1 MFRKALKK
9 FEKLLFRGKII
20 YDFWSKKK
28 WQLKYEFQ
36 NLLSTPSLSELIKM
50 PHRKYLVELIANEKK
65 IESLLEFGCGYGP
78 NLILLR
84 KELGNRVKLSGC
96 DISMKLI
103 NENKRREEKRGD
115 KINYFFGDLNW
126 LKNQKKDIFEY
137 VFLDSVSMYLGP
149 KEIKNLFKGLHK
161 ITRKKIILTAWQK
174 ETDDGKIF
182 FWESESEWIYDYN
195 LICHKLFKV
204 KIKKF
209 PNYIWTDERWK
220 KYGIILHLEPKV

>member
-1 MFRKALKK
+1 MIFGL
-9 FEKLLFRGKII
+9 
-20 YDFWSKKK
+20 KKK
-28 WQLKYEFQ
+28 WQLKYELQ

-96 DISMKLI
+96 DISKKLI

-161 ITRKKIILTAWQK
+161 ITRKKIILTAWQR
-174 ETDDGKIF
+174 ETEG
-182 FWESESEWIYDYN
+182 
-195 LICHKLFKV
+195 
-204 KIKKF
+204 
-209 PNYIWTDERWK
+209 
-220 KYGIILHLEPKV
+220 